1 VEYDPGMGNKKQRN
15 KDQKADQ
22 PPKASPLSLYSVTPI
37 IDGKVNH
44 GYVHSLLGIQQACL
58 TVGVPF
64 SWSFVI
70 GNSMLVAARN
80 RCVAQFM
87 DETKATHMLFL
98 DADISVHWEDVMM
111 AMIADKDI
119 VALPCLK
126 RAIDWDRSVGMMR
139 KHPEV
144 SAEAIQGVLGMPNFV
159 LDPAAP
165 YPTKQDEELGLLEA
179 THAGTGAMII
189 SRRAF
194 EKYQKA
200 FPDRWYL
207 EDVGSVTHRTVEY
220 FRYGRRDNHFI
231 GEDYTFCD
239 DWRSIGGKI
248 YVKLNARSTHAG
260 QVNLKYDLEAL
271 RALAR
276 EE

>member
-1 VEYDPGMGNKKQRN
+1 MGNKKKRN

-22 PPKASPLSLYSVTPI
+22 PPKASPLSLFSVTPI
-37 IDGKVNH
+37 IDGQVNH

-87 DETKATHMLFL
+87 DETKSTHMLFL

-126 RAIDWDRSVGMMR
+126 RAIDWGRSVGMMR

-144 SAEAIQGVLGMPNFV
+144 AAEAIQAVLGTPNFV
-159 LDPAAP
+159 LDSAAP
-165 YPTKQDEELGLLEA
+165 NPTNQDEELGLLEA

-189 SRRAF
+189 SRRAL

-207 EDVGSVTHRTVEY
+207 EDVGGVTHRTVEY

-260 QVNLKYDLEAL
+260 QVNLKYDLAAL
-271 RALAR
+271 RALAK

>member
-1 VEYDPGMGNKKQRN
+1 MYDPGMGNKKHRN
-15 KDQKADQ
+15 KEQAPSQ
-22 PPKASPLSLYSVTPI
+22 TPQASPLSLFSCTPI
-37 IDGKVNH
+37 IDGQVNH

-98 DADISVHWEDVMM
+98 DADISVRWEDIMV
-111 AMIADKDI
+111 ALVSDKDV
-119 VALPCLK
+119 VAIPCLK
-126 RAIDWDRSVGMMR
+126 RAIDWNRSIGMVR

-144 SAEAIQGVLGMPNFV
+144 PAQAIEGVLGMPNFI
-159 LDPAAP
+159 LDSEAQP
-165 YPTKQDEELGLLEA
+165 PTTQEEEMGLLEA
-179 THAGTGAMII
+179 THAGTGAMVI

-194 EKYQKA
+194 EQYQKA
-200 FPDRWYL
+200 YPDRWYL
-207 EDVGSVTHRTVEY
+207 EDVAGVTHRTVEY
-220 FRYGRRDNHFI
+220 FRYGRRNNHFI
-231 GEDYTFCD
+231 GEDYNFCD
-239 DWRSIGGKI
+239 DWRAIGGKI
-248 YVKLNARSTHAG
+248 YVKLDAKSTHVG
-260 QVNLKYDLEAL
+260 QVNLKYDLAAL

>member
-1 VEYDPGMGNKKQRN
+1 MIAAMGNKKQRN
-15 KDQKADQ
+15 KAESAGQAPQ
-22 PPKASPLSLYSVTPI
+22 VSSLSLCSITPI
-37 IDGKVNH
+37 LDGNVNH

-58 TVGVPF
+58 SVGVPF
-64 SWSFVI
+64 SWSFVV

-80 RCVAQFM
+80 RCVGQFM

-98 DADISVHWEDVMM
+98 DADISVRWEDVMV
-111 AMIADKDI
+111 ALVADKDV
-119 VALPCLK
+119 VAIPCLK
-126 RAIDWDRSVGMMR
+126 RAIDWDRSVEMVR

-144 SAEAIQGVLGMPNFV
+144 PASAIEGVLGMPNFV
-159 LDPAAP
+159 LDSTAP
-165 YPTKQDEELGLLEA
+165 FPTKQDEEMGLLEA

-189 SRRAF
+189 ARRAF

-207 EDVGSVTHRTVEY
+207 EDVRGVTHRTVEY

-248 YVKLNARSTHAG
+248 YVKLDARSTHVG
-260 QVNLKYDLEAL
+260 QVNLKYDLAAL

>member
-1 VEYDPGMGNKKQRN
+1 MAKKKFRQ
-15 KDQKADQ
+15 QQ
-22 PPKASPLSLYSVTPI
+22 PQVKLAPQESPISLFAITPI
-37 IDGKVNH
+37 IDGNVNH

-58 TVGVPF
+58 SVGIPF
-64 SWSFVI
+64 SWSFVV

-87 DETKATHMLFL
+87 TSTKATHMLFL
-98 DADISVHWEDVMM
+98 DADISVRWEDVM
-111 AMIADKDI
+111 
-119 VALPCLK
+119 VALVANKDVVAIPCLK

-144 SAEAIQGVLGMPNFV
+144 PAHAIESVIGMPNFI
-159 LDPAAP
+159 LDKNAPAP
-165 YPTKQDEELGLLEA
+165 SKEDEEFGIMEA

-189 SRRAF
+189 ARRTF

-200 FPDRWYL
+200 YPDRWYM
-207 EDVGSVTHRTVEY
+207 EDVRGVTHRTVEY

-239 DWRSIGGKI
+239 DIRAMGGKI
-248 YVKLNARSTHAG
+248 HVKVDGRSTHAG
-260 QVNLKYDLEAL
+260 QVNLRYDLAAL
-271 RALAR
+271 KALAS